1 MKFTSTEVRRDSAA
15 VYNQVMK
22 DGMVNIT
29 HRDRPEM
36 LLMTHDKLAEL
47 TCNAMAFADSM
58 NKSVEKQIE
67 LNRFISS
74 GVMARDSADE
84 V

>member
-22 DGMVNIT
+22 DGLVHIT

-36 LLMTHDKLAEL
+36 VLMTYDKLKEL
-47 TCNAMAFADSM
+47 VVDLTL
-58 NKSVEKQIE
+58 KPEKE
-67 LNRFISS
+67 
-74 GVMARDSADE
+74 SAKG
-84 V
+84 